1 MDSAQYNGTFMD
13 LVQYN
18 GTFWL
23 VYSILVLVLA
33 VVTIASFWKM
43 FEKAGEKGWK
53 SIIPFYNTFTLFKI
67 AGYNGWMFLLLIIPI
82 VNILIAI
89 LLSLRIAAR
98 FGKSDIFA
106 IIAIVLFNP
115 IGYWIIGLGDAK
127 YKEIKE

>member
-1 MDSAQYNGTFMD
+1 MDSGQF
-13 LVQYN
+13 N

-23 VYSILVLVLA
+23 IYSILVLVLA

-82 VNILIAI
+82 VNIVILV
-89 LLSLRIAAR
+89 LLSLRLAAR
-98 FGKSDIFA
+98 FGKSDLFA

-115 IGYWIIGLGDAK
+115 IGYWIIGLGKAE